1 MALRILLTTVFRHP
15 VIITGPVY
23 IIDLS
28 FFVQVHRQRDGMGWY
43 MRSSRKIMT
52 CGGEGE
58 DIWHICLYTSGLLFC
73 AGPFVC
79 SHCKI
84 MT

>member
-28 FFVQVHRQRDGMGWY
+28 FFVQVHRQRDGVGWY
-43 MRSSRKIMT
+43 MRSLRKNMT

-58 DIWHICLYTSGLLFC
+58 DIWHICLYTRNLLFF
-73 AGPFVC
+73 ARDHLYV
-79 SHCKI
+79 HTAKL
-84 MT
+84 